1 MLKISKGYA
10 DIYINMSFKQVKI
23 FYDGNNINKYV
34 DYPYVVGITTNSTF
48 VAQSDFTSYSKFMET
63 YSDKIK
69 GRPISLQVW
78 SEDNMADQARKLSAL
93 GNVYI
98 KIAVKNSS
106 GKYNIPLI
114 NTLLEEGIKVNITC
128 VYTEA
133 QLNELTTSLVKTST
147 PVIVSVFAGGISD
160 AGHDPLP
167 TIVKAVTLFKDQNNV
182 EILWAG
188 CKDNASIINADNVG
202 CHIITLP
209 DSIMDRM
216 NRIGTNLENMT
227 VDKVKLFN
235 NDARNLSF

>member
-1 MLKISKGYA
+1 MTQI
-10 DIYINMSFKQVKI
+10 KI
-23 FYDGNNINKYV
+23 FYDGNNIDKYV
-34 DYPYVVGITTNSTF
+34 DYPHVVGITTNSTF
-48 VAQSDFTSYSKFMET
+48 IAQSTFTSYKKFMEV
-63 YSDKIK
+63 YSEKIR

-78 SEDNMADQARKLSAL
+78 SEENMADQARELSTL
-93 GNVYI
+93 GNVYV
-98 KIAVKNSS
+98 KIAVKNSA
-106 GKYNIPLI
+106 GEYNIPLI
-114 NTLLEEGIKVNITC
+114 NTLLQEGIKVNITC
-128 VYTEA
+128 VYTDT
-133 QLNELTTSLVKTST
+133 QLNTLANTLIKTDT

-167 TIVKAVTLFKDQNNV
+167 TVTNAVNLFKDQSNV

-216 NRIGTNLENMT
+216 NRIGTDLEKMT

-235 NDARNLSF
+235 NDARNLRI

>member
-1 MLKISKGYA
+1 M
-10 DIYINMSFKQVKI
+10 DMSFKQIKI

-48 VAQSDFTSYSKFMET
+48 VSQSEFTSYTKFMET

-78 SEDNMADQARKLSAL
+78 SEDNMAEQARKLSAL
-93 GNVYI
+93 GNVYV
-98 KIAVKNSS
+98 KIAIKNSS
-106 GKYNIPLI
+106 GEYNIPLI
-114 NTLLEEGIKVNITC
+114 NTLLEEGVKVNITC
-128 VYTEA
+128 VYTVT
-133 QLNELTTSLVKTST
+133 QLNELASTLIKSST

-160 AGHDPLP
+160 TGQDPLP
-167 TIVKAVTLFKDQNNV
+167 TIVKAVRLFKDWNNI

-188 CKDNASIINADNVG
+188 CKDNASIINADNLG

-209 DSIMDRM
+209 DSIMDRI
-216 NRIGTNLENMT
+216 NRIGTDLEKMT

-235 NDARNLSF
+235 NDAKSLRF